1 MFVMHCTKKEQDRL
15 KVKPVDTLPGP
26 TTRLG
31 NWYCNEFIASRRK
44 YLIFVNESTLLPIVI
59 SVKGLKTSGDS
70 TAKMCVKQPSLRE
83 PRCTARQECAVP
95 REPNPPTEEGKMR

>member
-31 NWYCNEFIASRRK
+31 IGIAMNLS
-44 YLIFVNESTLLPIVI
+44 LPEQV
-59 SVKGLKTSGDS
+59 SDL
-70 TAKMCVKQPSLRE
+70 CQ
-83 PRCTARQECAVP
+83 
-95 REPNPPTEEGKMR
+95 